1 VLAGGRLGSM
11 ARFLA
16 RAVPALAVGG
26 RGSMARFL
34 ARAVPAL
41 AVGGLGWPGPQEGV

>member
-1 VLAGGRLGSM
+1 M